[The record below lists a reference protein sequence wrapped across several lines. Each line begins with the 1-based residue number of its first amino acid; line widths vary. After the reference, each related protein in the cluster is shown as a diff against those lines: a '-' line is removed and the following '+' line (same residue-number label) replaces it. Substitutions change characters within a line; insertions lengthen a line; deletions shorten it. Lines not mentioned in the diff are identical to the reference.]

1 MSHYPKPQKGEHE
14 DYYEYVERC
23 RKWQDREDSLN
34 DLADSGYKPP
44 GCLFYLV
51 IIFLLLYFFPY
62 YLKSQK
68 AGHPVNPII
77 YTQQWI
83 SDITNEIGAYT
94 NLFRKKAR

>member
-1 MSHYPKPQKGEHE
+1 MPYHPEPKRGENEENHE
-14 DYYEYVERC
+14 YLERR

-51 IIFLLLYFFPY
+51 IIFLFLYFFPY
-62 YLKSQK
+62 YLKSQN
-68 AGHPVNPII
+68 AGHPINPIT

-83 SDITNEIGAYT
+83 SDITNEIGSYI
-94 NLFRKKAR
+94 NLFR